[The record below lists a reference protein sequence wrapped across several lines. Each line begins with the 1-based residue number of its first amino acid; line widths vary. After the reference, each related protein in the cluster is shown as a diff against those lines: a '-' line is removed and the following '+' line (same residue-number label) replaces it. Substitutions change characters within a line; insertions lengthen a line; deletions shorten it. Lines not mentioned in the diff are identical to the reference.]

1 MLCISDDGLSVVHV
15 AERTYRRGTSMQGR
29 VKYQRSFCQTAR
41 KGPHWYWSKLPDD
54 GDYSA

>member
-1 MLCISDDGLSVVHV
+1 
-15 AERTYRRGTSMQGR
+15 MQGR